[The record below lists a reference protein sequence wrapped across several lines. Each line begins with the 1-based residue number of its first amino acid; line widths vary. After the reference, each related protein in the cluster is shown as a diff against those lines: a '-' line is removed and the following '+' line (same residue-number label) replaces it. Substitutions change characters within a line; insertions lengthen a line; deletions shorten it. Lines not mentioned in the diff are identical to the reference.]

1 MKSVKMEDTCLD
13 IYVKNTTP
21 KIRMLFEQHKDR
33 YKVDTIRELKTFMTY
48 SSIEEQSSDKG

>member
-1 MKSVKMEDTCLD
+1 MKSVNIDDPCLD
-13 IYVKNTTP
+13 IYVKNTNG

-48 SSIEEQSSDKG
+48 SSIERTIDHE